1 MSKKKR
7 YQIFR
12 FNCSLP
18 EVLQS
23 LDVSFQTV
31 HLSPNHLPRKK
42 VIKLIQ
48 NVHLQSSTQLPLKV
62 CGTQEQ
68 PDAVF
73 ARFILQNILQ
83 EDYAR
88 QIH

>member
-1 MSKKKR
+1 M
-7 YQIFR
+7 
-12 FNCSLP
+12 
-18 EVLQS
+18 
-23 LDVSFQTV
+23 SFQTV